1 MKTLAITRD
10 EKNVRVTVACADGDV
25 SVHRNCAFCI
35 HCKGIR
41 IGGKSYPSP
50 QETAMKT
57 SRGGVSGDEALMN
70 AAMQFNSLIVSATA
84 IECDDDQNSGFR
96 SRYRR

>member
-1 MKTLAITRD
+1 
-10 EKNVRVTVACADGDV
+10 
-25 SVHRNCAFCI
+25 
-35 HCKGIR
+35 
-41 IGGKSYPSP
+41 
-50 QETAMKT
+50 MKT